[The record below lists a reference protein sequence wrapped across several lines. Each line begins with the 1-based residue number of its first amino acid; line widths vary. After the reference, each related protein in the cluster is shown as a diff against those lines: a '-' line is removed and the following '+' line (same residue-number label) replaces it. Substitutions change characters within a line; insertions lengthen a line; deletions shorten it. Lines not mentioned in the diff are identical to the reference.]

1 MGCGEA
7 DPKRPENRPSSSSED
22 QSLEGPKVG
31 QKDDEKKD
39 AAEAKDEDE
48 GFNWVSGEKAYQPK
62 LEKKE

>member
-7 DPKRPENRPSSSSED
+7 DPKRPENGPSSSSED

-39 AAEAKDEDE
+39 AAEAKDEE